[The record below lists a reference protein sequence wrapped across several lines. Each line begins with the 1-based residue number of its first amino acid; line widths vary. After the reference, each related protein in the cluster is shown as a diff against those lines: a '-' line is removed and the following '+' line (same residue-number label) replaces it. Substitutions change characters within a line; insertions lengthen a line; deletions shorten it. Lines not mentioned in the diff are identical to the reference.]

1 MNIFDSLERSRTDF
15 PDKEA
20 VIFDGTRITYNQL
33 HERVCRLS
41 SALQASYDIKQ
52 VDRVG
57 LFLPNRPEFI
67 ASYYAVVRLGAV
79 AVSLNVMFKRDELK
93 FILNDSEARLLI
105 TTPQLL
111 ERVPAQRIA
120 SREGTS
126 VAPGTRSRS
135 CGPRRGR

>member
-52 VDRVG
+52 GDRVG

-111 ERVPAQRIA
+111 EQVPGATEVPSLEAILCAGKADRA
-120 SREGTS
+120 GVVELDR
-126 VAPGTRSRS
+126 
-135 CGPRRGR
+135 

>member
-52 VDRVG
+52 GDRVG

-79 AVSLNVMFKRDELK
+79 AVSLNVMLKPDEPEFLLK
-93 FILNDSEARLLI
+93 ASDAKHHV
-105 TTPQLL
+105 TT
-111 ERVPAQRIA
+111 
-120 SREGTS
+120 
-126 VAPGTRSRS
+126 
-135 CGPRRGR
+135 